1 MDFSVWSEFGVCV
14 CMWSRED
21 LQYTSLLESLDS
33 SGSWGLKIVREDK
46 LMSGI
51 FINPNQDD
59 ILPFAGRKAS
69 PFFIKLVGLT

>member
-1 MDFSVWSEFGVCV
+1 M
-14 CMWSRED
+14 
-21 LQYTSLLESLDS
+21 
-33 SGSWGLKIVREDK
+33 REDK

-69 PFFIKLVGLT
+69 PFFIKLVGLI